1 MKKFY
6 LQISALILIMG
17 VSYPAFAVLCDINAE
32 ALIFGNYN
40 AYSSNPNDSLCN
52 ITYHCTGINT
62 NYTKVVI
69 TLTRGVSNSYNRFF
83 YDKNNSAVLY
93 NLYLDPQRTM
103 VWGDG
108 TENTAIYSAPI
119 VLDTLQ
125 TVPVY
130 GRIFPQQKIRI
141 GTYSAPIMASI
152 ELQ

>member
-52 ITYHCTGINT
+52 ITYHCTGIST

-83 YDKNNSAVLY
+83 YDKNNSVVLIIFI
-93 NLYLDPQRTM
+93 LTHRELWFGATQRK
-103 VWGDG
+103 
-108 TENTAIYSAPI
+108 Y
-119 VLDTLQ
+119 
-125 TVPVY
+125 
-130 GRIFPQQKIRI
+130 RHIFCANC
-141 GTYSAPIMASI
+141 S
-152 ELQ
+152 